1 MRPQQK
7 EGRRSTAPG
16 CEHLP
21 AARGPKSLH
30 GGPSDHFR
38 QSGLWF
44 LQTEPTPP
52 PNSGKADTLDEAK
65 ADFKARYAEVKG
77 K

>member
-1 MRPQQK
+1 MREVVPRFGEREQ
-7 EGRRSTAPG
+7 RRP
-16 CEHLP
+16 HLSRDDP
-21 AARGPKSLH
+21 RRIEVAV
-30 GGPSDHFR
+30 
-38 QSGLWF
+38 F